1 MKGLLLIVG
10 IPPIIAFLLWLEKTN
25 PIEKDQPRSEII
37 CNYKM
42 VAINVIVNQ
51 LLKPAASLC
60 AASLVNA
67 MGGGF
72 FELRTD
78 GWWLVPSLI
87 VFILAMELYSYSIHR
102 LQHAVPALWAMHSLH
117 HSAESLTLVV
127 GARHYWFEGVAMVA
141 FLPLLDVVF
150 KIPSDLLLV
159 GALLYFLPDQ
169 CAHVNIRF
177 SLGRFALWINNP
189 QYHRIHHSIRPEHR
203 DKNFCKLLPIID
215 VIFGTAW
222 KPAADEFPPTGL
234 VPSKK
239 PATLIDGFLWP
250 FRGPRSVA
258 ARGAPAD
265 FYEIAAKESLEFLDV
280 MGNLAKP
287 NSTGIG
293 R

>member
-1 MKGLLLIVG
+1 MSALLLIVS
-10 IPPIIAFLLWLEKTN
+10 IPTITAFFLWLEKTL
-25 PIEKDQPRSEII
+25 PIEKAQPRTEII

-42 VAINVIVNQ
+42 VAINVILNQ

-72 FELRTD
+72 IELRTD
-78 GWWLVPSLI
+78 GWWSVPSLI
-87 VFILAMELYSYSIHR
+87 VFILAMEFYSYSIHR
-102 LQHAVPALWAMHSLH
+102 LQHRVPALWAMHSLH
-117 HSAESLTLVV
+117 HSAKSLTLVV

-150 KIPSDLLLV
+150 KIPSELLFV
-159 GALLYFLPDQ
+159 GAIIYFLPDQ
-169 CAHVNIRF
+169 CAHLNIRF

-189 QYHRIHHSIRPEHR
+189 QYHRIHHSVLPEHR

-222 KPAADEFPPTGL
+222 KPAAAEFPPTGF
-234 VPSKK
+234 VGSEK

-250 FRGPRSVA
+250 FRRGLAVVEAAEFDGSRGGCGGPPKSA
-258 ARGAPAD
+258 A
-265 FYEIAAKESLEFLDV
+265 
-280 MGNLAKP
+280 
-287 NSTGIG
+287 
-293 R
+293 